1 MLSTGPDLEG
11 GNSVSTR
18 FERPLEFCK
27 RCIYSSR
34 DFGVDLDVNGIC
46 THCLQIDSL
55 KEQFG
60 TGSDKG
66 LKELERILAKIR
78 KTGKNNKYDCII
90 GVSGGTDSSYLLYL
104 TKKWGLRPLAVH
116 YDNTWNSS
124 IATLNI
130 ASVLRAL
137 DIDLFTYVVDN
148 EEVDDIFRSFWS
160 AGVAELEAS
169 TDLGFAY
176 TLRKVAAQKKIKFI
190 LEGHSFVT
198 EGITPLN
205 RNYFDGKYIS
215 EIHKKFGAKPMQT
228 YPLMTFGRFMK
239 SIVKDRIEFI
249 RPYWYIDYSKED
261 ARQFL
266 TKNFGWKYYGGHHLE
281 NRMSAFLHGV
291 YLPRKFDTDLR
302 VNTLSAQVRNGLISR
317 EQALKQMSSPQH
329 VELGL
334 VEYFCKRMKIDKR
347 EFDRVMNL
355 HPHSW
360 TEYPTYRPLFKRFR
374 LIFRIFASFNL
385 IPMSFYKKYCF

>member
-1 MLSTGPDLEG
+1 MNASSLSQ
-11 GNSVSTR
+11 VQ
-18 FERPLEFCK
+18 FCK

-34 DFGVDLDVNGIC
+34 DFGISFDSTGVC
-46 THCLQIDSL
+46 TNCLQVDSL
-55 KEQFG
+55 QKQFG
-60 TGSDKG
+60 TGSERG
-66 LKELERILAKIR
+66 LKELERILLKIR
-78 KTGKNNKYDCII
+78 KIGKNQKYDCVI

-104 TKKWGLRPLAVH
+104 AKEWGLRPLAVH

-130 ASVLRAL
+130 ASVLNAL
-137 DIDLFTYVVDN
+137 GIDLYTHVVDN
-148 EEVDDIFRSFWS
+148 EEADDIFRAFWN

-176 TLRKVAAQKKIKFI
+176 TLRKVASKKKIKFI

-215 EIHKKFGAKPMQT
+215 EIHNRFGELPIQT
-228 YPLMTFGRFMK
+228 YPLMTFSRFMK
-239 SIVKDRIEFI
+239 SILKDRTVFI
-249 RPYWYIDYSKED
+249 RPFWYIDYSKEN
-261 ARQFL
+261 AREFL
-266 TKNFGWKYYGGHHLE
+266 TENFGWKYYGGHHLE
-281 NRMSAFLHGV
+281 NRMSAFLHSV
-291 YLPRKFDTDLR
+291 YLPGKFDTDLR
-302 VNTLSAQVRNGLISR
+302 VNTLAAQVRSGKISR
-317 EQALKQMSSPQH
+317 EQALLELSFPPH

-334 VEYFCKRMKIDKR
+334 VEYFCKRMKIDKE
-347 EFDRVMNL
+347 EFDRVMKL
-355 HPHSW
+355 KPHSW
-360 TEYPTYRPLFKRFR
+360 SEFPTYRPLFKRFR